1 MSSFKSWVLGSCK
14 AKNAIYFAFFWMTMA
29 KVTVGGV
36 QKVILHDEGRK
47 GGERVQ
53 IPLKNVIICT
63 TVLEGNPYEVFCN
76 LFFTKT
82 VQSTKQ
88 FGVAG
93 LHRLTF
99 GVL

>member
-29 KVTVGGV
+29 KVTVGMMKG
-36 QKVILHDEGRK
+36 GR

-88 FGVAG
+88 FGVVD
-93 LHRLTF
+93 LHRLSF